1 MIYFATVLRC
11 LAACII
17 TNSHYTGVYPTDLI
31 ANGGLLGDV
40 IFFAVSGFCLVN
52 VKGNFFQWY
61 GKRLLRLYPAVL
73 LITLAYLLA
82 GLFTA
87 PENAAGWLRLFIYPT
102 NYHFVA
108 SILFLYIPFY
118 FVMRIQKLR
127 ENIPLLSAGLCV
139 VWLLVYI
146 LIYDRSYYHIDTVR
160 EPMIR
165 FLFFFSMLLGA
176 YFRISKDR
184 FLNRKCVWAWV
195 LLPCLLAGYFASKLL
210 FVRMERLADFQLVN
224 QIVLFAL
231 LAVLFRCF
239 ASVDGKLE
247 RLPRVLKRVIEF
259 VASITLEIYLVQI
272 SLIPKLNIFPF
283 PLNWLFITGTILLL
297 AWILH
302 KLTGWIQAGLQRL
315 FSRRR
320 KNAASA

>member
-52 VKGNFFQWY
+52 VRGNFFQWY

-82 GLFTA
+82 GLFAA

-127 ENIPLLSAGLCV
+127 ENIPLLSAGL
-139 VWLLVYI
+139 
-146 LIYDRSYYHIDTVR
+146 
-160 EPMIR
+160 
-165 FLFFFSMLLGA
+165 
-176 YFRISKDR
+176 
-184 FLNRKCVWAWV
+184 
-195 LLPCLLAGYFASKLL
+195 
-210 FVRMERLADFQLVN
+210 
-224 QIVLFAL
+224 
-231 LAVLFRCF
+231 
-239 ASVDGKLE
+239 
-247 RLPRVLKRVIEF
+247 
-259 VASITLEIYLVQI
+259 
-272 SLIPKLNIFPF
+272 
-283 PLNWLFITGTILLL
+283 
-297 AWILH
+297 
-302 KLTGWIQAGLQRL
+302 
-315 FSRRR
+315 
-320 KNAASA
+320 